1 MPLQK
6 IIRLFKGETQLDTGG
21 DSEDMFFKTVFSLY
35 NKPFFIKRIKV
46 KLIWK
51 DNSRI
56 NSDTSDPDEP
66 FQKWFQGNTLYWCLY
81 KDTVTLPQEF
91 KFPSVDTDTEFWPY
105 NTTANLLEYG
115 IQSVHKGPDVPAIL
129 ANDFQLSFPENW
141 FPVPNFSAEGHSII
155 GSVELAAG
163 TGGPIE
169 LISDGFSIEAG
180 QASTP
185 NPTILTAQD
194 FQTVVP
200 FNGGTTIDTYECCSD
215 DLTIAI
221 DPKQDQL
228 IFVGAY
234 ERPGENINTGQDITA
249 TFEFIIQY

>member
-1 MPLQK
+1 
-6 IIRLFKGETQLDTGG
+6 
-21 DSEDMFFKTVFSLY
+21 
-35 NKPFFIKRIKV
+35 
-46 KLIWK
+46 
-51 DNSRI
+51 
-56 NSDTSDPDEP
+56 
-66 FQKWFQGNTLYWCLY
+66 
-81 KDTVTLPQEF
+81 
-91 KFPSVDTDTEFWPY
+91 
-105 NTTANLLEYG
+105 LEYG